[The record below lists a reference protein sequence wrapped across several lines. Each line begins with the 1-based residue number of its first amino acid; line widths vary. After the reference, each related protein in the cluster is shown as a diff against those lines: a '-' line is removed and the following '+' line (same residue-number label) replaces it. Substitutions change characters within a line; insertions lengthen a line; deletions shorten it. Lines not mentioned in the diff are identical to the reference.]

1 LITTIVLSLPLSRGR
16 DTASS
21 LEGLNLLAQREK
33 RRFKRSDV
41 RWPVSVESEHGTIQ
55 GEIRNISLSGI
66 YVQCDEPLRM
76 NEDFRM
82 AIIPPNRQAI
92 GLTGKVVSADLY
104 GIDGEENAFGMGVC
118 LVEINEEDQ
127 KFLQSAVSSH
137 RPAAKAQR
145 RVSSLTH

>member
-1 LITTIVLSLPLSRGR
+1 M
-16 DTASS
+16 
-21 LEGLNLLAQREK
+21 LAQREK
-33 RRFKRSDV
+33 RRAKRSDV

-66 YVQCDEPLRM
+66 YVRCDEPLRV

-92 GLTGKVVSADLY
+92 GLTGKVVWADMY
-104 GIDGEENAFGMGVC
+104 GIDHEENAFGMGVC

-127 KFLQSAVSSH
+127 KFLESAVSS
-137 RPAAKAQR
+137 RRAAPREQQ
-145 RVSSLTH
+145 RVSNLSH

>member
-1 LITTIVLSLPLSRGR
+1 
-16 DTASS
+16 

-33 RRFKRSDV
+33 RRAKRSDV

-66 YVQCDEPLRM
+66 YVRCDEPLRV

-92 GLTGKVVSADLY
+92 GLTGKVVWADMY
-104 GIDGEENAFGMGVC
+104 GIDHEENAFGMGVC

-127 KFLQSAVSSH
+127 KFLESAVSS
-137 RPAAKAQR
+137 RRAASREQR
-145 RVSSLTH
+145 QVSNLSH

>member
-1 LITTIVLSLPLSRGR
+1 
-16 DTASS
+16 

-33 RRFKRSDV
+33 RRAKRSDV

-66 YVQCDEPLRM
+66 YVRCDEPLRV

-92 GLTGKVVSADLY
+92 GLTGKVVWADMY
-104 GIDGEENAFGMGVC
+104 GIDHEENAFGMGVC

-127 KFLQSAVSSH
+127 KFIESAVSS
-137 RPAAKAQR
+137 RRAAPREQR
-145 RVSSLTH
+145 RASNLSH

>member
-1 LITTIVLSLPLSRGR
+1 M
-16 DTASS
+16 
-21 LEGLNLLAQREK
+21 LAQREK
-33 RRFKRSDV
+33 RRAKRSDV

-66 YVQCDEPLRM
+66 YVRCDEPLRV

-92 GLTGKVVSADLY
+92 GLTGKVVWADMY
-104 GIDGEENAFGMGVC
+104 GIDHEENAFGMGVC

-127 KFLQSAVSSH
+127 KFLESAVSS
-137 RPAAKAQR
+137 RRAAPREQR
-145 RVSSLTH
+145 RVSNLSH

>member
-1 LITTIVLSLPLSRGR
+1 M
-16 DTASS
+16 
-21 LEGLNLLAQREK
+21 LAQREK
-33 RRFKRSDV
+33 RRAKRSDV

-66 YVQCDEPLRM
+66 YVRCDEPLRV

-92 GLTGKVVSADLY
+92 GLTGKVVWADMY
-104 GIDGEENAFGMGVC
+104 GIDHEENAFGMGVC

-127 KFLQSAVSSH
+127 KFIENAVSS
-137 RPAAKAQR
+137 RSAAPREQR
-145 RVSSLTH
+145 QVSNLSH

>member
-1 LITTIVLSLPLSRGR
+1 
-16 DTASS
+16 
-21 LEGLNLLAQREK
+21 LLARREK
-33 RRFKRSDV
+33 RRSKRSDV

-66 YVQCDEPLRM
+66 YVRCDEPLRV

-92 GLTGKVVSADLY
+92 GLTGKVVWADMY
-104 GIDGEENAFGMGVC
+104 GIDHEENAFGMGVC

-127 KFLQSAVSSH
+127 KFLESAVSS
-137 RPAAKAQR
+137 RRAASREQR
-145 RVSSLTH
+145 QVSNLSH